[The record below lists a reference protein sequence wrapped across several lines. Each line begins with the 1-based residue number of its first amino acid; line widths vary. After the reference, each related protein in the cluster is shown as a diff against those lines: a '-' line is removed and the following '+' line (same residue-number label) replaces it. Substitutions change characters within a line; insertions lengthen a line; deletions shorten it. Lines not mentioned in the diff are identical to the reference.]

1 MDQHI
6 SQGRNRLLAVLPP
19 NDMALL
25 APDLEEVH
33 FEQGVLLQEADTPI
47 ERVYFP
53 SNGMIS
59 LLAVMRDGK
68 GVETATI
75 GREGAVNVMSGFG
88 SLRSPNRAVMQVA
101 GDASQIAAGKF
112 KSAVENSA
120 TIRDLVVRYNDVQMA
135 LVQQTA
141 GCNALHD
148 VEKRLSR
155 WLLQTRDRCDSDVIP
170 LTQEFLSEMLGVQ
183 RTSVTAIASALQT
196 AGLIKY
202 RRGRID
208 IIDREGLQ
216 NKSCE
221 CYESVRVRNEQIFSQ
236 GR

>member
-1 MDQHI
+1 MDQLL
-6 SQGRNRLLAVLPP
+6 SPSRNRLLGVLPP
-19 NDMALL
+19 NDIALL
-25 APDLEEVH
+25 APDLEEMH
-33 FEQGVLLQEADTPI
+33 FEQGALLQEADKPI
-47 ERVYFP
+47 EQVYFP

-88 SLRSPNRAVMQVA
+88 SRRSPSRAVMQVA
-101 GDASQIAAGKF
+101 GDASQITSAKF
-112 KSAVENSA
+112 KAAVENSA

-148 VEKRLSR
+148 VEKRLCR
-155 WLLQTRDRCDSDVIP
+155 WLLQTRDRCDSDSIP

-208 IIDREGLQ
+208 IIDREGLESR
-216 NKSCE
+216 SCE
-221 CYESVRVRNEQIFSQ
+221 CYETVRLRNEEIFS
-236 GR
+236 